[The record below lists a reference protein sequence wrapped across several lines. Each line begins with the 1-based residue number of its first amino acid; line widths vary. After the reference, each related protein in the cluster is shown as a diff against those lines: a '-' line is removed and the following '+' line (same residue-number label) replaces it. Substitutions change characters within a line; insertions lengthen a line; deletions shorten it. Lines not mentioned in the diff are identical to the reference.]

1 RLLERSLVLD
11 SADRPALHAEL
22 VGLGLAPEDEPGG
35 GLRVEYRTPTAQDV
49 IARIR
54 TPLTVLRIREPS
66 LEEAYIELLR
76 DPEEAV
82 A

>member
-1 RLLERSLVLD
+1 LLERTLVLD
-11 SADRPALHAEL
+11 AADRGALRSEL
-22 VGLGLAPEDEPGG
+22 VALGLAPQDDTGG
-35 GLRVEYRTPTAQDV
+35 ELRVDFRTPTAQDV
-49 IARIR
+49 ISRIQ

-66 LEEAYIELLR
+66 LEEAYIQLLR

>member
-1 RLLERSLVLD
+1 MR
-11 SADRPALHAEL
+11 AEL
-22 VGLGLAPEDEPGG
+22 VGLGLEPLDDTSGSI
-35 GLRVEYRTPTAQDV
+35 RVAYAGSTAQDL

-66 LEEAYIELLR
+66 LEEAYVRLLR
-76 DPEEAV
+76 DPQEAV